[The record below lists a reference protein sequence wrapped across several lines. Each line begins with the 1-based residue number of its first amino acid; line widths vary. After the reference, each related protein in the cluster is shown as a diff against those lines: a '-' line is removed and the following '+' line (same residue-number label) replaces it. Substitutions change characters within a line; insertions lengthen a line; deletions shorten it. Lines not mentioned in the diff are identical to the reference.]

1 MKFSN
6 KKKHKILGD
15 VNFIFCLKL
24 PAASKDTRSASI
36 GEVLGLNARLWD
48 YVCACCDFREEFSKK
63 IKEGWGGI

>member
-6 KKKHKILGD
+6 KQKKKHKILGD

-36 GEVLGLNARLWD
+36 GEVLGLNARL
-48 YVCACCDFREEFSKK
+48 
-63 IKEGWGGI
+63 

>member
-6 KKKHKILGD
+6 KKKKKHKILGD

-36 GEVLGLNARLWD
+36 GEVLGLNARL
-48 YVCACCDFREEFSKK
+48 
-63 IKEGWGGI
+63 